1 MNLVKHPIL
10 FLFTLCSLFSINTN
24 AQLVINEFS
33 GANYQNLSDNFGNN
47 NVDWIEIYNM
57 GNIPLDLS
65 GYHMSDNDNNLDKFV
80 FPAGITIG
88 ANSYRIIYA
97 TGNDSYDGTNIHAD
111 FKLRQTDNEWI
122 ILSDPNLNILDSYQI
137 NIPNQKNHSWA
148 RSPDGTGDFAI
159 ATNPTPNGS
168 NGATFA
174 SYVPKPMIAPTSGFY
189 TGSVTVELS
198 NDNPGATLYYTT
210 DGSSPTNTSTQYT
223 GPFTLN
229 ATAVI
234 RVIAYDSD
242 PTILQSHENYHTYF
256 IDENHTLPV
265 VSISGDELT
274 NLLNGTQNTP
284 EGTFEM
290 FDETGDRVAD
300 CTGEFNKHGND
311 SWAYSQRGIDYV
323 TRDQFGDDY
332 AIKYQLFDSN
342 ISDRTSFQR
351 IILKAAANDNY
362 PFEDGGAHI
371 RDSYV
376 HTLSQHAGLEMDER
390 THRSCVMYVNGEYWG
405 VYDIREKVDDH
416 DFTEH
421 YYNQGRD
428 DIDYIK
434 TWGGTWAEYGSA
446 NDWDALVDYILA
458 NDMTDPVH
466 YNYVDGELNMLS
478 LIDYMILHAHIVS
491 SDWLNWNTS
500 WWRGRDPNGG
510 ALKWQYSLWDEDAT
524 FGHYIN
530 YTDIPDQSPL
540 ADPCNPEILGNPG
553 GQGHVPILNALLE
566 NEDFFGLYI
575 NRYADLNNLYF
586 NCDYMLP
593 LLDEMTGLIAP
604 EMTRQV
610 NRWGG
615 SVAEW
620 ESNVLELRD
629 FIEERCAI
637 IDTAIVNCY
646 EDEGLSGPWEMV
658 IEVDPPGGGF
668 VQANTTI
675 GINYPWVTTY
685 FGGIGVN
692 MTAIPEED
700 WLFVSWEVANNP
712 YTPGPLSPEIGFTLD
727 TLETII
733 AHFEPGPC
741 LGVWV
746 DPGLPDQMYR
756 CAGSTLTLQAATG
769 PGYTYEWSTG
779 ETTSS
784 IVVDDNSDYSVTV
797 YNSTGC
803 DGYVEIDVDEVDFLA
818 PNIEGSTVFCTG
830 FSTNLDAGTY
840 VEYLWSTGET
850 TQSIDVNTPGTYTV
864 MVTDNSGCTGES
876 EVIIEETDGL
886 ETEITGNLSICE
898 GTFGTLLASGN
909 YSTYEWSNGE
919 QTAAIEV
926 SNAGVY
932 TVTVSDGTGCTG
944 TDEVSVSSG
953 TVSMTSET
961 VQLCYGGEFMGSQY
975 FQTAIVEN
983 TYDGYNGCDSIHTA
997 TVNVYAE
1004 VAITL
1009 GTSDDCVSGGAT
1021 IVAAPIGGSGT
1032 YTYLW
1037 STGETTQSISQ
1048 NPQGTYSVTV
1058 TDDFGC
1064 TNENSVFVDPAPGI
1078 NLDYEV
1084 DAVSCYGDTNGQID
1098 LSIITAAEPYTTTW
1112 SNGETTEDLYD
1123 LAPGNYTLLVSDANG
1138 CNFGI
1143 TITVG
1148 EPDLLQANMTSTPV
1162 FNEDDGTASAQ
1173 PSGGVSPYTYQWLTG
1188 HQTATVTD
1196 LELGIYLVTITDANG
1211 CTTEAE
1217 VEVTIPVSV
1226 NDIEELI
1233 SFDIRPNP
1241 SSGLF
1246 NVLMEFDEV
1255 MKPEVN
1261 VFNLLGQNIASY
1273 SPDRNQRIDLPVDIR
1288 GVADGTYILIVEIG
1302 EKRLARKVVITQ

>member
-1 MNLVKHPIL
+1 MNLFRHPIL
-10 FLFTLCSLFSINTN
+10 LLFTLSSLFTINTN

-33 GANYQNLSDNFGNN
+33 GANYENLSDNFGNN
-47 NVDWIEIYNM
+47 KVDWIEIYNM

-65 GYHMSDNDNNLDKFV
+65 GYHMSDNDDNLDKFV

-88 ANSYRIIYA
+88 ANAYRIIYA

-111 FKLRQTDNEWI
+111 FKLRQTNNEWI

-148 RSPDGTGDFAI
+148 RSTDGTGDFAI
-159 ATNPTPNGS
+159 ATSPTPNGP
-168 NGATFA
+168 NGATFV
-174 SYVPKPMIAPTSGFY
+174 SYVPKPIIAPTAGFY

-198 NDNPGATLYYTT
+198 NDNPAATIYYTT
-210 DGSSPTNTSTQYT
+210 DGSAPSDADIQYT
-223 GPFTLN
+223 GPFTLS
-229 ATAVI
+229 ATAII
-234 RVIAYDSD
+234 RAIAYDSD
-242 PTILQSHENYHTYF
+242 PTVLPSHTNYHTYF
-256 IDENHTLPV
+256 VDEVHTLPV
-265 VSISGDELT
+265 VSISGDELED
-274 NLLNGTQNTP
+274 LMGGTQNTP

-311 SWAYSQRGIDYV
+311 SWAYPQRGIDYV
-323 TRDQFGDDY
+323 ARDQFGDDY
-332 AIKYQLFDSN
+332 AIKYQLFDPN

-351 IILKAAANDNY
+351 VILKAAANDNY

-376 HTLSQHAGLEMDER
+376 HTLSQHAGMEMDER

-434 TWGGTWAEYGSA
+434 TWGGTWAEYGSKD
-446 NDWDALVDYILA
+446 DWDDLVDYILA

-478 LIDYMILHAHIVS
+478 LVDYMILHAHIVS

-524 FGHYIN
+524 FGHYAN
-530 YTDIPDQSPL
+530 YTGITDQSPL
-540 ADPCNPEILGNPG
+540 ADPCNPEILGDPG
-553 GQGHVPILNALLE
+553 GEGHVPILNALLE

-604 EMTRQV
+604 EMARQI

-615 SVAEW
+615 TVTEW
-620 ESNVLELRD
+620 EDNVQELRD

-637 IDTAIVNCY
+637 IDTAIVDCY
-646 EDEGLSGPWEMV
+646 QDEGLSGPWQMI

-668 VQANTTI
+668 VQANTTV
-675 GINYPWVTTY
+675 GISYPWVTTY

-700 WLFVSWEVANNP
+700 WLFVNWEVANNP
-712 YTPGPLSPEIGFTLD
+712 YTPGPLSLEIGFTLD

-746 DPGLPDQMYR
+746 DPGLPDQMFR
-756 CAGSTLTLQAATG
+756 CSGSTLTLQAATG

-784 IVVDDNSDYSVTV
+784 IEVDDNSDYGVTV

-803 DGYVEIDVDEVDFLA
+803 DGYVEIDVDEVDFLV
-818 PNIEGSTVFCTG
+818 PNIQGSTVFCTG
-830 FSTNLDAGTY
+830 FATTIDAGTY
-840 VEYLWSTGET
+840 MDYLWSTGAT
-850 TQSIDVNTPGTYTV
+850 TQSIDVNIAGSYTV
-864 MVTDNSGCTGES
+864 MVTDNSGCTGEA
-876 EVIIEETDGL
+876 EITIEETDGL
-886 ETEITGNLSICE
+886 ETEISGNLSICE
-898 GTFGTLLASGN
+898 GTPGTLIASGS
-909 YSTYEWSNGE
+909 YPFFEWSNGE
-919 QTAAIEV
+919 ETASITV
-926 SNAGVY
+926 TDAGVY
-932 TVTVSDGTGCTG
+932 TVTVSDGSGCTG
-944 TDEVSVSSG
+944 EEQVTVSSG
-953 TVSMTSET
+953 TVSMTSESL
-961 VQLCYGGEFMGSQY
+961 QLCYGGEFEGSQY
-975 FQTAIVEN
+975 FQSAIVEN
-983 TYDGYNGCDSIHTA
+983 IYDGFNGCDSIHAVTI
-997 TVNVYAE
+997 NVFGE
-1004 VAITL
+1004 VSVTF
-1009 GTSDDCVSGGAT
+1009 GTNDDCISGGAT
-1021 IVAAPIGGSGT
+1021 IIASAVGGAGD

-1037 STGETTQSISQ
+1037 NTGATTQVITQ
-1048 NPQGTYSVTV
+1048 NPQGTYTVTV
-1058 TDDFGC
+1058 TDNFGC
-1064 TNENSVFVDPAPGI
+1064 TNENSVFVDPAEAI
-1078 NLDYEV
+1078 NIDYDV
-1084 DAVSCYGDTNGQID
+1084 DGVSCFGDTNGEID
-1098 LSIITAAEPYTTTW
+1098 LSVITAAEPYTTTW

-1123 LAPGNYTLLVSDANG
+1123 LSPGDYTLLVSDAND

-1143 TITVG
+1143 TITVQ
-1148 EPDLLQANMTSTPV
+1148 EPDLLQANLTSTPA
-1162 FNEDDGTASAQ
+1162 FNMDDGTVSAQ
-1173 PSGGVSPYTYQWLTG
+1173 PSGGVSPYSYQWASG

-1196 LELGIYLVTITDANG
+1196 LEVGFYTVTITDENG
-1211 CTTEAE
+1211 CTTEAT
-1217 VEVTIPVSV
+1217 VEVSLPVSV
-1226 NDIEELI
+1226 NDIEELLT
-1233 SFDIRPNP
+1233 FDIRPNP

-1246 NVLMEFDEV
+1246 NVVMEFDQSMETKV
-1255 MKPEVN
+1255 KI
-1261 VFNLLGQNIASY
+1261 FDLLGQNIANY
-1273 SPDRNQRIDLPVDIR
+1273 TPGRNQRVDLAVDIR
-1288 GVADGTYILIVEIG
+1288 GVADGTYILVVEIG
-1302 EKRLARKVVITQ
+1302 EKRLARKVVITK